1 MAKVPFTKLK
11 CKINE
16 EVKQVKLND
25 EITIEVKQY
34 LSIQEKLAL
43 ISRVVEYA
51 HMQDANYSNPV
62 KAAVL
67 RDLEVVFAYTNI
79 AFTEKQKEDIPKLYD
94 TLYSSGIIT
103 KIIDNI
109 PEGEYLE
116 IVRGVKD
123 SIESVYNYMN
133 SIVGMLD
140 TITKSQNNAVMDME
154 TLQMGLANLQNSEV
168 LKGMLPLL
176 GLE

>member
-34 LSIQEKLAL
+34 LPIQEKLAL

-51 HMQDANYSNPV
+51 HMEDANYSNPV
-62 KAAVL
+62 KASVL
-67 RDLEVVFAYTNI
+67 RDLEIVFAYTNI

-109 PEGEYLE
+109 PEDEYLE
-116 IVRGVKD
+116 IVTGVED
-123 SIESVYNYMN
+123 SVQAVYQYLNSV
-133 SIVGMLD
+133 VGVLD
-140 TITKSQNNAVMDME
+140 TISNSQNNAVLDIE
-154 TLQMGLANLQNSEV
+154 TIQKGLDSLQNSPV
-168 LKGMLPLL
+168 LKDMLPLL

>member
-34 LSIQEKLAL
+34 LPVQQKLAL

-62 KAAVL
+62 KVNVI
-67 RDLEVVFAYTNI
+67 RDVEIVKAYTNI
-79 AFTEKQKEDIPKLYD
+79 AFTEKQQEDIPKTYD
-94 TLYSSGIIT
+94 ILQSTGILEC
-103 KIIDNI
+103 IIEAI
-109 PEGEYLE
+109 PQKEYMELKAGIQE
-116 IVRGVKD
+116 
-123 SIESVYNYMN
+123 SIQAIYQYIN
-133 SIVGMLD
+133 SMVGMLD
-140 TITKSQNNAVMDME
+140 TISSGSSD
-154 TLQMGLANLQNSEV
+154 TLLHLEQVQSGLESLQNSEV
-168 LKGMLPLL
+168 LKSITPLL

>member
-16 EVKQVKLND
+16 EIKQVKLND

-34 LSIQEKLAL
+34 LPIQEKLAL

-51 HMQDANYSNPV
+51 HMEDANYSNPV

-67 RDLEVVFAYTNI
+67 RDLEIVFTYTNI

-94 TLYSSGIIT
+94 QLYSSGIIT
-103 KIIDNI
+103 KIINNI
-109 PEGEYLE
+109 PEDEYLE
-116 IVRGVKD
+116 IVIGVKD

-133 SIVGMLD
+133 SMVGMLD

-154 TLQMGLANLQNSEV
+154 TLQKGLANLQNSEV
-168 LKGMLPLL
+168 LKDMLPLL